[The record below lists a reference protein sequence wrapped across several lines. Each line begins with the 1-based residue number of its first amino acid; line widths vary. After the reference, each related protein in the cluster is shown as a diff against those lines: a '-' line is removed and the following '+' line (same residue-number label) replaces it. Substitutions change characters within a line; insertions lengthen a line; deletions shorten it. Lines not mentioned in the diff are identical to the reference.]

1 MDITKLRNIGISA
14 HIDSGKTTLS
24 ERILY
29 YTGKIHTI
37 HEVRGKDGVGATM
50 DSMELEKERG
60 ITIASAAT
68 RVNWKGYD
76 INLIDTP
83 GHVDFTIEVE
93 NALRV
98 LDGAILVLCSVGGV
112 QSQTITV
119 DRQLKRYDVP
129 NIIFINKMDRVGSDP
144 IRVTAQA
151 REKLG
156 RNAVMMQIPIG
167 TGEDFDGIIDLVKM
181 VAVYYEGAGG
191 DTLVEK
197 EIPADLYDF
206 AVEKREQMIDQASM
220 FSEELME
227 AYLEGNETEE
237 MIHEA
242 VRIGT
247 ISRELVP
254 VLIGTAYRN
263 KGVQRLLDA
272 IIAYLPAP
280 TDVTNYAYDVE
291 AGDKEVELSHSNDDD
306 LVAMAF
312 KLDNQ
317 VYGQLTYLRI
327 YQGMVKKGTDIVNV
341 STGKRIKVGRLIRMH
356 SDSMED
362 IEEGLAGDIIAMF
375 GVDCSLGDTFNSGD
389 KLLSLKSMY
398 VPDPIISLAIK
409 THDNKSLSNMGKA
422 LNRFSKEDPT
432 FRYEVDEETNQ
443 TIISGMGEL
452 HLDVYIER
460 MRREYKIELETGQPE
475 VAYRESIGAEAA
487 FNYTHRRQSGGRGQ
501 FAKIAGAIRPIEGD
515 SAFLDKITGGAI
527 PHTFIPSVEKGF
539 MASLEKGDLTGFP
552 VVGIEFE
559 LNDGSYHPVDSSQLA
574 FETAAKAAFREV
586 YKRANPY
593 IMEPIMKIEVET
605 PSEFR
610 GNVMGSINQRRGVI
624 LDTEVDDQFSRII
637 AEIPLSEIFGYATVL
652 RSLTQGKSE
661 FSLDFTAYRRV
672 PKQMEEKMLEDIRKR
687 NAEKENK

>member
-68 RVNWKGYD
+68 SVTWKGYD

-129 NIIFINKMDRVGSDP
+129 NLVFVNKMDRSGADP
-144 IRVTAQA
+144 IRVTSQV

-156 RNAVMMQIPIG
+156 RNAVMMQLPIG
-167 TGEDFDGIIDLVKM
+167 SGDDFEGIIDLVKM
-181 VAVYYEGAGG
+181 VAVYYEGPNG
-191 DTLVEK
+191 DILVEK

-227 AYLEGNETEE
+227 AFLEGNETEE
-237 MIHEA
+237 MIHKA

-247 ISRELVP
+247 ISREFVP
-254 VLIGTAYRN
+254 VFLGTAYKN
-263 KGVQRLLDA
+263 KGVQKLLDA
-272 IIAYLPAP
+272 VLDYLPAP

-291 AGDKEVELSHSNDDD
+291 AGDKEIALSHNPNDD

-327 YQGMVKKGTDIVNV
+327 YQGTLKKGADITNV
-341 STGKRIKVGRLIRMH
+341 TNGKRVKVGRLIRMH

-362 IEEGLAGDIIAMF
+362 IVEGQTGDIIAMF
-375 GVDCSLGDTFNSGD
+375 GVDCSLGDTFNGGS
-389 KLLSLKSMY
+389 KVLSLKSMF
-398 VPDPIISLAIK
+398 VPDPIISLAVTCNDK
-409 THDNKSLSNMGKA
+409 KSLTNMGKA
-422 LNRFSKEDPT
+422 LNRFAKEDPT
-432 FRYEVDEETNQ
+432 FRYEVDEESNQ

-460 MRREYKIELETGQPE
+460 MRREYKVEIQTGQPE
-475 VAYRESIGAEAA
+475 VAYRESIGSEAL
-487 FNYTHRRQSGGRGQ
+487 FNYTHKKQSGGRGQ
-501 FAKIAGAIRPIEGD
+501 FAKIAGAIRPTDGD
-515 SAFLDKITGGAI
+515 SIFVDKITGGVI
-527 PHTFIPSVEKGF
+527 PGTYIPSVEKGF
-539 MASLEKGDLTGFP
+539 RASLDKGDLTGFP

-559 LNDGSYHPVDSSQLA
+559 LNDGSYHQVDSSQMA
-574 FETAAKAAFREV
+574 FEVATKAAFREV
-586 YKRANPY
+586 YKKANPY

-610 GNVMGSINQRRGVI
+610 GNVMGSINQRRGVV
-624 LDTEVDDQFSRII
+624 LDTEIDDQFSRII
-637 AEIPLSEIFGYATVL
+637 AEIPLSEIFGYATIL

-661 FSLDFTAYRRV
+661 FSLEFSSYKRV

-687 NAEKENK
+687 NAEKGN

>member
-68 RVNWKGYD
+68 SVTWKGYD

-129 NIIFINKMDRVGSDP
+129 NLVFINKMDRSGADP
-144 IRVTAQA
+144 IRVTSQV

-156 RNAVMMQIPIG
+156 RNAVMMQLPIG
-167 TGEDFDGIIDLVKM
+167 SGDDFEGIIDLVKM
-181 VAVYYEGAGG
+181 VAVYYEGPNG
-191 DTLVEK
+191 DILVEK
-197 EIPADLYDF
+197 EIPADMYDF
-206 AVEKREQMIDQASM
+206 AVEKREQMLDQASM
-220 FSEELME
+220 FSEDLME
-227 AYLEGNETEE
+227 AFLEGNETEE
-237 MIHEA
+237 MINEA
-242 VRIGT
+242 IRIGT
-247 ISRELVP
+247 IKREFVP
-254 VLIGTAYRN
+254 VFLGTAYKN
-263 KGVQRLLDA
+263 KGVQKLLDA
-272 IIAYLPAP
+272 VVDYLPAP
-280 TDVTNYAYDVE
+280 NDVTNYAYDVA
-291 AGDKEVELSHSNDDD
+291 AGDKEVPLSHSPEED

-327 YQGMVKKGTDIVNV
+327 YQGTLKKGTDITNI
-341 STGKRIKVGRLIRMH
+341 SNGKRVKVGRLIRMH

-362 IEEGLAGDIIAMF
+362 IQEGKAGDIIAMF
-375 GVDCSLGDTFNSGD
+375 GVDCALGDTFNSGD
-389 KLLSLKSMY
+389 RVLSLKSMY
-398 VPDPIISLAIK
+398 VPEPIISLAVTCK
-409 THDNKSLSNMGKA
+409 DKKSVNNMGKA

-432 FRYEVDEETNQ
+432 FKYEIDEESSQ

-460 MRREYKIELETGQPE
+460 MRREYKVDIETGQPE
-475 VAYRESIGAEAA
+475 VAYRESIGSEAL
-487 FNYTHRRQSGGRGQ
+487 FNYTHKKQSGGRGQ
-501 FAKIAGAIRPIEGD
+501 FAKIAGAIRPVEGD
-515 SAFLDKITGGAI
+515 SVFLDKITGGVI
-527 PHTFIPSVEKGF
+527 PSTYIPSVEKGF
-539 MASLEKGDLTGFP
+539 RASLDKGELTGFP

-559 LNDGSYHPVDSSQLA
+559 LNDGSYHQVDSSQMA
-574 FETAAKAAFREV
+574 FEVAAKAAFKEV
-586 YKRANPY
+586 YKKANPY

-610 GNVMGSINQRRGVI
+610 GNVMGSINQRRGVV
-624 LDTEVDDQFSRII
+624 LDTEIDDQFSRII

-661 FSLDFTAYRRV
+661 FSLEFSSYKRV
-672 PKQMEEKMLEDIRKR
+672 PKQMEEKMLEEIRKR
-687 NAEKENK
+687 NAEKGN

>member
-129 NIIFINKMDRVGSDP
+129 NIIFVNKMDRTGADP

-156 RNAVMMQIPIG
+156 RNAVMMQLPIG
-167 TGEDFDGIIDLVKM
+167 AGDHFDGIIDLVKM
-181 VAVYYEGAGG
+181 NATYYEGPGG
-191 DTLVEK
+191 DTLIVK
-197 EIPADLYDF
+197 EIPADLYDY

-227 AYLEGNETEE
+227 AFLEGNETEE
-237 MIHEA
+237 MIYEA

-247 ISRELVP
+247 IKREFVP
-254 VLIGTAYRN
+254 VLLGTAYKN
-263 KGVQRLLDA
+263 KGVQKLLDA
-272 IIAYLPAP
+272 AIAYLPAP
-280 TDVTNYAYDVE
+280 QDITNYAYDVE
-291 AGDKEVELSHSNDDD
+291 AGDKEVALSHSNKDD

-356 SDSMED
+356 SDSMAD

-375 GVDCSLGDTFNSGD
+375 GVDCCVGDTFNS
-389 KLLSLKSMY
+389 
-398 VPDPIISLAIK
+398 
-409 THDNKSLSNMGKA
+409 
-422 LNRFSKEDPT
+422 
-432 FRYEVDEETNQ
+432 
-443 TIISGMGEL
+443 
-452 HLDVYIER
+452 
-460 MRREYKIELETGQPE
+460 
-475 VAYRESIGAEAA
+475 
-487 FNYTHRRQSGGRGQ
+487 
-501 FAKIAGAIRPIEGD
+501 
-515 SAFLDKITGGAI
+515 
-527 PHTFIPSVEKGF
+527 
-539 MASLEKGDLTGFP
+539 
-552 VVGIEFE
+552 
-559 LNDGSYHPVDSSQLA
+559 
-574 FETAAKAAFREV
+574 
-586 YKRANPY
+586 
-593 IMEPIMKIEVET
+593 
-605 PSEFR
+605 
-610 GNVMGSINQRRGVI
+610 
-624 LDTEVDDQFSRII
+624 DDR
-637 AEIPLSEIFGYATVL
+637 
-652 RSLTQGKSE
+652 
-661 FSLDFTAYRRV
+661 
-672 PKQMEEKMLEDIRKR
+672 
-687 NAEKENK
+687 

>member
-68 RVNWKGYD
+68 SVTWKGYD

-129 NIIFINKMDRVGSDP
+129 NLVFINKMDRSGADP
-144 IRVTAQA
+144 VRVTGQV

-156 RNAVMMQIPIG
+156 RNAVMMQLPIG
-167 TGEDFDGIIDLVKM
+167 SGDDFQGIIDLVKM
-181 VAVYYEGAGG
+181 VAVYYEGPNG
-191 DTLVEK
+191 DILVEK
-197 EIPADLYDF
+197 DIPADLYDY
-206 AVEKREQMIDQASM
+206 AVEKREQMLDQASM

-227 AYLEGNETEE
+227 AFLEGNETEE
-237 MIHEA
+237 MINKA

-247 ISRELVP
+247 ISRQLVP
-254 VLIGTAYRN
+254 VFLGTAYKN
-263 KGVQRLLDA
+263 KGVQKLLDA
-272 IIAYLPAP
+272 VLEYLPAP
-280 TDVTNYAYDVE
+280 DDVTNYAYDVA
-291 AGDKEVELSHSNDDD
+291 AGDKEVPLTHSREDE

-327 YQGMVKKGTDIVNV
+327 YQGTLRKGTDITNIA
-341 STGKRIKVGRLIRMH
+341 SGKRVKVGRLIRMH

-362 IEEGLAGDIIAMF
+362 IQEGLAGDIIAMF
-375 GVDCSLGDTFNSGD
+375 GVECSLGDTFNSGD
-389 KLLSLKSMY
+389 RVLSLKSMF
-398 VPDPIISLAIK
+398 VPEPIISLAINCK
-409 THDNKSLSNMGKA
+409 DNKSLNNMGKA

-432 FRYEVDEETNQ
+432 FKYEIDEESSQ

-460 MRREYKIELETGQPE
+460 MRREYKVDLETGQPE
-475 VAYRESIGAEAA
+475 VAYRESIGSEAR
-487 FNYTHRRQSGGRGQ
+487 FNYTHKKQSGGRGQ
-501 FAKIAGAIRPIEGD
+501 FAKIAGAIRPVEGD
-515 SAFLDKITGGAI
+515 SIFLDKITGGVI
-527 PHTFIPSVEKGF
+527 PSTYIPSVEKGF
-539 MASLEKGDLTGFP
+539 KASLLKGELTGFP

-559 LNDGSYHPVDSSQLA
+559 LNDGSYHQVDSSQLA
-574 FETAAKAAFREV
+574 FEVASKAAFREV
-586 YKRANPY
+586 YKKANPY

-610 GNVMGSINQRRGVI
+610 GNVMGSINQRRGIV

-637 AEIPLSEIFGYATVL
+637 AEIPLSEIFGYATIL

-661 FSLDFTAYRRV
+661 FSLEFSSYKRV

-687 NAEKENK
+687 NAEKGK

>member
-29 YTGKIHTI
+29 YTGKIHTM
-37 HEVRGKDGVGATM
+37 HDVRGKDGVGATM
-50 DSMELEKERG
+50 DNMELEKERG

-68 RVNWKGYD
+68 SVTWRNHS

-112 QSQTITV
+112 QSQTLTV

-129 NIIFINKMDRVGSDP
+129 NLIFINKMDRTGADP
-144 IRVTAQA
+144 IRVTAQV

-156 RNAVMMQIPIG
+156 RNAVMMQLPIG
-167 TGEDFDGIIDLVKM
+167 SGDDFVGIIDLVKM
-181 VAVYYEGAGG
+181 VAVYYEGPKG
-191 DTLVEK
+191 DILVEK
-197 EIPADLYDF
+197 EIPADMYDI
-206 AVEKREQMIDQASM
+206 AVEKREQMIDSAAM

-227 AYLEGNETEE
+227 AFLEGKETEE

-247 ISRELVP
+247 IAREFVP
-254 VLIGTAYRN
+254 VFLGTAYKN
-263 KGVQRLLDA
+263 KGVQKLLDA
-272 IIAYLPAP
+272 VVEYLPAP
-280 TDVTNYAYDVE
+280 EDVTNYAYDVA
-291 AGDKEVELSHSNDDD
+291 AGDKEIALSHDPNDDF
-306 LVAMAF
+306 VGMAF

-327 YQGMVKKGTDIVNV
+327 YQGTLKKGTDITNV
-341 STGKRIKVGRLIRMH
+341 SNGKRVKVGRLIRMH

-362 IEEGLAGDIIAMF
+362 INEGQAGDIIAMF
-375 GVDCSLGDTFNSGD
+375 GVDCSLGDTFNGGD
-389 KLLSLKSMY
+389 KVLSLKSMY
-398 VPDPIISLAIK
+398 VPDPIISLAVTCK
-409 THDNKSLSNMGKA
+409 DKKSLTNMGKA

-432 FRYEVDEETNQ
+432 FRYTVDEESNQ

-460 MRREYKIELETGQPE
+460 MRREYKVDIETGQPE
-475 VAYRESIGAEAA
+475 VAYRESISNEAT
-487 FNYTHRRQSGGRGQ
+487 FNYTHKKQSGGRGQ

-515 SAFLDKITGGAI
+515 SVFLDKITGGVI
-527 PHTFIPSVEKGF
+527 PSTYIPSVEKGF
-539 MASLEKGDLTGFP
+539 RASLLKGELTGFP

-559 LNDGSYHPVDSSQLA
+559 LNDGSYHQVDSSQMA
-574 FETAAKAAFREV
+574 FEIATKAAFKEV
-586 YKRANPY
+586 YKKANPY

-610 GNVMGSINQRRGVI
+610 GNVMGSINQRRGI
-624 LDTEVDDQFSRII
+624 IIDTEVDEQFSRII

-661 FSLDFTAYRRV
+661 FSLEFSSYKRV
-672 PKQMEEKMLEDIRKR
+672 PKQMEEKMLDEIRRK
-687 NAEKENK
+687 NAEKGN

>member
-181 VAVYYEGAGG
+181 VAVFYEGAGG

-197 EIPADLYDF
+197 EIPADLYDY

-280 TDVTNYAYDVE
+280 IDVTNYAYDVE

-398 VPDPIISLAIK
+398 VPDPIISLAIT

-432 FRYEVDEETNQ
+432 FRYEVDEESSQ

-460 MRREYKIELETGQPE
+460 MRREYKVELETGQPE

-487 FNYTHRRQSGGRGQ
+487 FNYTHRKQSGGRGQ

-527 PHTFIPSVEKGF
+527 PNTFIPSVEKGF

-574 FETAAKAAFREV
+574 FEIAAKAAFREV
-586 YKRANPY
+586 YRRANPY

-624 LDTEVDDQFSRII
+624 LDTEVDEQFSRII

-672 PKQMEEKMLEDIRKR
+672 PKQMEEKMLEEIRKA
-687 NAEKENK
+687 NAEKEK

>member
-197 EIPADLYDF
+197 EIPTDLYDY

-280 TDVTNYAYDVE
+280 IDVTNYAYDVE

-398 VPDPIISLAIK
+398 VPDPIISLAIT

-432 FRYEVDEETNQ
+432 FRYEVDEESSQ

-460 MRREYKIELETGQPE
+460 MRREYKVELETGQPE

-487 FNYTHRRQSGGRGQ
+487 FNYTHRKQSGGRGQ

-527 PHTFIPSVEKGF
+527 PNTFIPSVEKGF

-574 FETAAKAAFREV
+574 FEIAAKAAFREV
-586 YKRANPY
+586 YRRANPY

-624 LDTEVDDQFSRII
+624 LDTEVDEQFSRII

-672 PKQMEEKMLEDIRKR
+672 PKQMEEKMLEEIRKA
-687 NAEKENK
+687 NAEKEK

>member
-144 IRVTAQA
+144 VRVTAQA

-156 RNAVMMQIPIG
+156 RNAVMMQLPIG

-197 EIPADLYDF
+197 EIPADLYDY
-206 AVEKREQMIDQASM
+206 AVEKREQMLDQASM

-227 AYLEGNETEE
+227 AFLEGNETEE

-247 ISRELVP
+247 LSRELVP

-272 IIAYLPAP
+272 TIAYLPGP
-280 TDVTNYAYDVE
+280 TDITNYAYDVE

-327 YQGMVKKGTDIVNV
+327 YQGMLRKGTDIVNV

-362 IEEGLAGDIIAMF
+362 IEEGLAGDIVAMF

-398 VPDPIISLAIK
+398 VPDPIISLAIS
-409 THDNKSLSNMGKA
+409 TNDNKSLANMGKA

-432 FRYEVDEETNQ
+432 FRYAVDEESSQ

-460 MRREYKIELETGQPE
+460 MKREYKVDLETGQPE

-487 FNYTHRRQSGGRGQ
+487 FNYTHKKQSGGRGQ

-527 PHTFIPSVEKGF
+527 PNTYIPSVEKGF

-559 LNDGSYHPVDSSQLA
+559 LNDGSFHPVDSSQLA
-574 FETAAKAAFREV
+574 FEIAAKAAFREV
-586 YKRANPY
+586 YRRANPY

-624 LDTEVDDQFSRII
+624 LDTEVDEQFSRII

-661 FSLDFTAYRRV
+661 FSLDFTAYKRV
-672 PKQMEEKMLEDIRKR
+672 PKQMEEKMLEEIRKA
-687 NAEKENK
+687 NAEKEK

>member
-68 RVNWKGYD
+68 SVTWKGYD

-129 NIIFINKMDRVGSDP
+129 NLVFINKMDRSGADP
-144 IRVTAQA
+144 IRVTSQV

-156 RNAVMMQIPIG
+156 RNAVMMQLPIG
-167 TGEDFDGIIDLVKM
+167 SGDDFEGLIDLVKM
-181 VAVYYEGAGG
+181 TAVYYEGPNG
-191 DTLVEK
+191 DILVEK

-227 AYLEGNETEE
+227 AFLEGTETEE
-237 MIHEA
+237 MINNA

-247 ISRELVP
+247 INREFVP
-254 VLIGTAYRN
+254 VFLGTAYKN
-263 KGVQRLLDA
+263 KGVQKLLDA
-272 IIAYLPAP
+272 VIEYLPAP
-280 TDVTNYAYDVE
+280 CDVTNYAYDVA
-291 AGDKEVELSHSNDDD
+291 AGDKEVALTHNTEDD

-327 YQGMVKKGTDIVNV
+327 YQGTLKKGADITNI
-341 STGKRIKVGRLIRMH
+341 SNGKRVKVGRLIRMH

-362 IEEGLAGDIIAMF
+362 INEGQAGDIIAMF
-375 GVDCSLGDTFNSGD
+375 GVDCSLGDTFNGGNSV
-389 KLLSLKSMY
+389 LSLKSMY
-398 VPDPIISLAIK
+398 VPDPIISLAVTCNDK
-409 THDNKSLSNMGKA
+409 KSLTNMGKA

-432 FRYEVDEETNQ
+432 FRYTVDEESSQ

-460 MRREYKIELETGQPE
+460 MRREYKVDIQTGQPE
-475 VAYRESIGAEAA
+475 VAYRESIGSEAA
-487 FNYTHRRQSGGRGQ
+487 FNYTHKKQSGGRGQ
-501 FAKIAGAIRPIEGD
+501 FAKIAGFIRPVEGD
-515 SAFLDKITGGAI
+515 SVFVDKITGGVI
-527 PHTFIPSVEKGF
+527 PGTYIPSVEKGF
-539 MASLEKGDLTGFP
+539 RASLDKGELTGFP

-559 LNDGSYHPVDSSQLA
+559 LNDGSYHQVDSSQMA
-574 FETAAKAAFREV
+574 FEVATKAAFREV
-586 YKRANPY
+586 YKKANPY

-610 GNVMGSINQRRGVI
+610 GNVMGSINQRRGVV
-624 LDTEVDDQFSRII
+624 LDTEIDDQFSRII
-637 AEIPLSEIFGYATVL
+637 AEIPLSEIFGYATIL

-661 FSLDFTAYRRV
+661 FSLEFSAYKRI

-687 NAEKENK
+687 NAEKGN

>member
-68 RVNWKGYD
+68 SVTWKGYD

-129 NIIFINKMDRVGSDP
+129 NLVFVNKMDRSGADP
-144 IRVTAQA
+144 IRVTSQV

-156 RNAVMMQIPIG
+156 RNAVMMQLPIG
-167 TGEDFDGIIDLVKM
+167 SGDDFEGIIDLVKM
-181 VAVYYEGAGG
+181 VAVYYEGPNG
-191 DTLVEK
+191 DILVEK

-227 AYLEGNETEE
+227 AFLEGNETEE
-237 MIHEA
+237 MIHKA

-247 ISRELVP
+247 ISREFVP
-254 VLIGTAYRN
+254 VFLGTAYKN
-263 KGVQRLLDA
+263 KGVQKLLDA
-272 IIAYLPAP
+272 VLDYLPAP

-291 AGDKEVELSHSNDDD
+291 AGDKEIALSHNPNDD

-327 YQGMVKKGTDIVNV
+327 YQGTLKKGADITNV
-341 STGKRIKVGRLIRMH
+341 TNGKRVKVGRLIRMH

-362 IEEGLAGDIIAMF
+362 IVEGQTGDIIAMF
-375 GVDCSLGDTFNSGD
+375 GVDCSLGDTFNGGS
-389 KLLSLKSMY
+389 KVLSLKSMF
-398 VPDPIISLAIK
+398 VPDPIISLAVTCNDK
-409 THDNKSLSNMGKA
+409 KSLTNMGKA
-422 LNRFSKEDPT
+422 LNRFAKEDPT
-432 FRYEVDEETNQ
+432 FRYEVDEESNQ

-460 MRREYKIELETGQPE
+460 MRR
-475 VAYRESIGAEAA
+475 
-487 FNYTHRRQSGGRGQ
+487 
-501 FAKIAGAIRPIEGD
+501 
-515 SAFLDKITGGAI
+515 
-527 PHTFIPSVEKGF
+527 
-539 MASLEKGDLTGFP
+539 
-552 VVGIEFE
+552 GI
-559 LNDGSYHPVDSSQLA
+559 
-574 FETAAKAAFREV
+574 
-586 YKRANPY
+586 
-593 IMEPIMKIEVET
+593 
-605 PSEFR
+605 
-610 GNVMGSINQRRGVI
+610 
-624 LDTEVDDQFSRII
+624 
-637 AEIPLSEIFGYATVL
+637 
-652 RSLTQGKSE
+652 
-661 FSLDFTAYRRV
+661 
-672 PKQMEEKMLEDIRKR
+672 
-687 NAEKENK
+687 

>member
-29 YTGKIHTI
+29 YTGKIHTM
-37 HEVRGKDGVGATM
+37 HDVRGKDGVGATM
-50 DSMELEKERG
+50 DNMELEKERG

-68 RVNWKGYD
+68 SVVWKD
-76 INLIDTP
+76 HAINLIDTP

-112 QSQTITV
+112 QSQTLTV

-129 NIIFINKMDRVGSDP
+129 NLVFVNKMDRSGADP
-144 IRVTAQA
+144 IRVTSQV

-156 RNAVMMQIPIG
+156 RNAVMMQLPIG
-167 TGEDFDGIIDLVKM
+167 TGDDFVGIVDLVKM
-181 VAVYYEGAGG
+181 IAVYYEGPSG
-191 DTLVEK
+191 DILVEK
-197 EIPADLYDF
+197 EIPADMLDF
-206 AVEKREQMIDQASM
+206 AVEKREQMIDQAAM

-227 AYLEGNETEE
+227 AFLEGNETEE

-247 ISRELVP
+247 LAREFVP
-254 VLIGTAYRN
+254 VFLGTAYKN
-263 KGVQRLLDA
+263 KGVQKLLDA
-272 IIAYLPAP
+272 VVDYLPAP
-280 TDVTNYAYDVE
+280 EDVINYAYDVA
-291 AGDKEVELSHSNDDD
+291 AGDKEVALSHNPNDDM
-306 LVAMAF
+306 VGMAF

-327 YQGMVKKGTDIVNV
+327 YQGTLKKGSDITNV
-341 STGKRIKVGRLIRMH
+341 SNGKRVKVGRLIRMH

-362 IEEGLAGDIIAMF
+362 INEGKAGDIIAMF
-375 GVDCSLGDTFNSGD
+375 GVDCSLGDTFNGGD
-389 KLLSLKSMY
+389 RVLSLKSMF
-398 VPDPIISLAIK
+398 VPDPIISLAVTCK
-409 THDNKSLSNMGKA
+409 DKKSLTNMGKA

-432 FRYEVDEETNQ
+432 FRYAVDEESNQ

-460 MRREYKIELETGQPE
+460 MKREYHADIETGQPE
-475 VAYRESIGAEAA
+475 VAYRESIGTEAT
-487 FNYTHRRQSGGRGQ
+487 FNYTHKKQSGGRGQ
-501 FAKIAGAIRPIEGD
+501 FAKIAGAIRPVEGE
-515 SAFLDKITGGAI
+515 SVFIDKITGGVI
-527 PHTFIPSVEKGF
+527 PGTYIPSVEKGF
-539 MASLEKGDLTGFP
+539 RASLHKGELTGFP

-559 LNDGSYHPVDSSQLA
+559 LNDGSYHQVDSSQLA
-574 FETAAKAAFREV
+574 FEVASKAAFKEV
-586 YKRANPY
+586 YRKAHPY

-610 GNVMGSINQRRGVI
+610 GNVMGSINQRRGLV
-624 LDTEVDDQFSRII
+624 LDTEVDEQFSRII
-637 AEIPLSEIFGYATVL
+637 AEIPLSEIFGYATIL

-661 FSLDFTAYRRV
+661 FSLEFSAYKRV
-672 PKQMEEKMLEDIRKR
+672 PKQMEEKMLDDIRR
-687 NAEKENK
+687 INAEKGN

>member
-68 RVNWKGYD
+68 SVTWKGYD

-129 NIIFINKMDRVGSDP
+129 NLVFINKMDRSGADP
-144 IRVTAQA
+144 VRVTGQV

-156 RNAVMMQIPIG
+156 RNAVMMQLPIG
-167 TGEDFDGIIDLVKM
+167 SGDDFQGIIDLVKM
-181 VAVYYEGAGG
+181 VAVYYEGPNG
-191 DTLVEK
+191 DILVEK
-197 EIPADLYDF
+197 DIPADLYDY
-206 AVEKREQMIDQASM
+206 AVEKREQMLDQASM

-227 AYLEGNETEE
+227 AFLEGNETEE
-237 MIHEA
+237 MINKA

-254 VLIGTAYRN
+254 VFLGTAYKN
-263 KGVQRLLDA
+263 KGVQKLLDA
-272 IIAYLPAP
+272 VLEYLPAP
-280 TDVTNYAYDVE
+280 DDVTNYAYDVA
-291 AGDKEVELSHSNDDD
+291 AGDKEVPLTHNREDE

-327 YQGMVKKGTDIVNV
+327 YQGTLRKGTDITNIA
-341 STGKRIKVGRLIRMH
+341 SGKRVKVGRLIRMH

-362 IEEGLAGDIIAMF
+362 IQEGLAGDIIAMF
-375 GVDCSLGDTFNSGD
+375 GVECSLGDTFNSGD
-389 KLLSLKSMY
+389 RVLSLKSMF
-398 VPDPIISLAIK
+398 VPEPIISLAINCK
-409 THDNKSLSNMGKA
+409 DNKSLNNMGKA

-432 FRYEVDEETNQ
+432 FKYEIDEESSQ

-460 MRREYKIELETGQPE
+460 MRREYKVDLETGQPE
-475 VAYRESIGAEAA
+475 VAYRESIGSEAR
-487 FNYTHRRQSGGRGQ
+487 FNYTHKKQSGGRGQ
-501 FAKIAGAIRPIEGD
+501 FAKIAGAIRPVEGD
-515 SAFLDKITGGAI
+515 SIFLDKITGGVI
-527 PHTFIPSVEKGF
+527 PSTYIPSVEKGF
-539 MASLEKGDLTGFP
+539 RASLLKGELTGFP

-559 LNDGSYHPVDSSQLA
+559 LNDGSYHQVDSSQLA
-574 FETAAKAAFREV
+574 FEVASKAAFREV
-586 YKRANPY
+586 YKKANPY

-610 GNVMGSINQRRGVI
+610 GNVMGSINQRRGIV

-637 AEIPLSEIFGYATVL
+637 AEIPLSEIFGYATIL

-661 FSLDFTAYRRV
+661 FSLEFSSYKRV

-687 NAEKENK
+687 NAEKGK